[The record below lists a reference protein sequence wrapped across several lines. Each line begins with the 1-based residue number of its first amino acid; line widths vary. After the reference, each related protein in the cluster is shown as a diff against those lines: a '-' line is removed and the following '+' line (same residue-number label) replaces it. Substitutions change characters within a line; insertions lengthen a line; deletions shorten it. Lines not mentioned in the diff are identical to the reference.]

1 MANGTLG
8 IARVPYGYKKVD
20 GALVIEEKQAE
31 VVRRIFSMYLSGTG
45 AKGIA
50 VQLNVDNIP
59 SPTGTQWNNVTIL
72 KILRQEK
79 YIGDI
84 RWQKTYST
92 FMGAKWKINHG
103 EQESYYI
110 RDCLPPIISREDF
123 MNAQTLR
130 ERNTSWDN
138 KMYLRTV
145 FLFQGQRKAAVGMFR
160 QIQHGQSMPKSD
172 FL

>member
-45 AKGIA
+45 AKAIA
-50 VQLNVDNIP
+50 VQLNADNIP
-59 SPTGTQWNNVTIL
+59 SPTETQWNNVTIL

-130 ERNTSWDN
+130 ERNT
-138 KMYLRTV
+138 
-145 FLFQGQRKAAVGMFR
+145 RKPNINLA
-160 QIQHGQSMPKSD
+160 IK
-172 FL
+172 